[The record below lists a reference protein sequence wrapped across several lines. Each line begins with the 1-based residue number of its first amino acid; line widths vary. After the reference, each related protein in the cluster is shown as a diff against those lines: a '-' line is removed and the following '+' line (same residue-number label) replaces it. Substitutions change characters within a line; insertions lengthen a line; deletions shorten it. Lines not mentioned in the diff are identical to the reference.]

1 MRAYIVELLG
11 SMFLMLAVGISV
23 LSVDLESVAP
33 FVIGMTL
40 VIMVY
45 AGGPISGAHY
55 NPMVSLSLAIRG
67 ALPWDKFL
75 PYISSQILGISL
87 SLFPISY
94 FVVHDSQSANDFRV
108 DQVFAAECIFSFL
121 LAFVINL
128 VATNKQ
134 SAGNS
139 YFGLAIGMTVTISA
153 FLIGGISGAAINP
166 AITMGLLVLKKIS
179 PEMVWVYLS
188 AQVLGGILSGL
199 LCKYLLTEDSK

>member
-1 MRAYIVELLG
+1 MRACIVELLG

-75 PYISSQILGISL
+75 PYVSSQILGISL

-94 FVVHDSQSANDFRV
+94 FVMHDSQSASDFRI
-108 DQVFAAECIFSFL
+108 DQVFAAECMFSFL
-121 LAFVINL
+121 LAMVINL
-128 VATNKQ
+128 VATNKNA
-134 SAGNS
+134 SGNS

-166 AITMGLLVLKKIS
+166 AVTMGLLVLKKIS
-179 PEMVWVYLS
+179 PEMLWVYLS

-199 LCKYLLTEDSK
+199 LCKYLLLEENK